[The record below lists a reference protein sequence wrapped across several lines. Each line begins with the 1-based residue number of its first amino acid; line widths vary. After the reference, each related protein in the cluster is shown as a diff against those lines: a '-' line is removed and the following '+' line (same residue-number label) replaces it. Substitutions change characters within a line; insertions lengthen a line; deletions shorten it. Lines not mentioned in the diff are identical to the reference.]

1 MQSFT
6 TLMKVSELMAYREFD
21 RELIPAPEMLGF
33 KTYSVSEVTEW
44 LKTQDVMSM
53 TPLQLCVV
61 DDSALLTD
69 GNHRLLAA
77 SKLGIDLVPVSVRY
91 IESKDKFKKMY
102 SECTVNRLK
111 TIN

>member
-1 MQSFT
+1 MTSFT
-6 TLMKVSELMAYREFD
+6 TIMKVSELMRYREFD
-21 RELIPAPEMLGF
+21 RELNPAPVLLGF
-33 KTYSVSEVTEW
+33 KTYSVDEVTEW
-44 LKTQDVMSM
+44 LKEQDILSI

-77 SKLGIDLVPVSVRY
+77 HKLGKEFIPVSVRY
-91 IESKDKFKKMY
+91 IESKDKFQKMY

-111 TIN
+111 QII